1 VTQVRWRDL
10 DDDLKARMRRVK
22 LLNG

>member
-1 VTQVRWRDL
+1 MTQVRWRDL
-10 DDDLKARMRRVK
+10 DDDLKARLRKVK